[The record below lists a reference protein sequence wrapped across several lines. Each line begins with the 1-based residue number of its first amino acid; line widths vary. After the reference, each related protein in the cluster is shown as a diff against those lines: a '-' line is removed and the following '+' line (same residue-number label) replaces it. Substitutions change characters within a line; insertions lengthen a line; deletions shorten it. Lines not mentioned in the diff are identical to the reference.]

1 MEDEEIAGHL
11 RRAGH
16 FRRTWNTQDE
26 QIEDEAKVLSHE
38 GSELQTADDSVRVGV
53 VHVLVVDDHVVLG
66 RHVIGDVVIDD
77 ETQKTIEQCEIDLFV
92 QLLETRLEH
101 HVTFTIRSLPHV
113 LWKKIKTLK
122 QGKLCLKDNN
132 RTCNLVMPWHHL

>member
-66 RHVIGDVVIDD
+66 RHVIGNVVIDD
-77 ETQKTIEQCEIDLFV
+77 ETQQTIEQRQIDLFV

-101 HVTFTIRSLPHV
+101 HVTFTIRSLPHI
-113 LWKKIKTLK
+113 LRKKIKTLK
-122 QGKLCLKDNN
+122 TKKKFK
-132 RTCNLVMPWHHL
+132 R

>member
-77 ETQKTIEQCEIDLFV
+77 ETQKTIEQCTNRSFRTVPATNGTSNARRMKPDLKLNGLGAHNSAISV
-92 QLLETRLEH
+92 QNIHSYLE
-101 HVTFTIRSLPHV
+101 
-113 LWKKIKTLK
+113 KKLFKIQST
-122 QGKLCLKDNN
+122 N
-132 RTCNLVMPWHHL
+132 